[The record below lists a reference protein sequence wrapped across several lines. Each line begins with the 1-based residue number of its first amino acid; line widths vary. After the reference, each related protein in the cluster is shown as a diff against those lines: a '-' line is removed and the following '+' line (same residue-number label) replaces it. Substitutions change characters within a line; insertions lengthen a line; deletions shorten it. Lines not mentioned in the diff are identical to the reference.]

1 MIDIQVKLH
10 DKYSV
15 EFKIGYHID
24 REVEKN
30 EFRMNTWFFVP
41 HSLDINATT
50 YPKDAFYKDVK
61 SNVRLITPIYSLK
74 EIAGGEWTPFV
85 FLEEAFLHLVTDTSK
100 ESLEAYEYQIKMF
113 TSILKSAL
121 RGKASEAIHHEVEG
135 NERGDM
141 VDQYIEEVRLIV
153 RRYRDL
159 KKIINVEGR
168 PREALNYFSFGDEYL
183 SNLVEFHTFKL
194 LDGLKEN
201 DPVCYEREVKR
212 LMALIRSEIDY
223 KKINGYLVA
232 ETESV
237 DRNRAVIYRRGMLKK
252 YAESDLFLKSSKKKD
267 GVLVEQ
273 IYYSIAAG
281 LSMIF
286 ATMVAFSFQKK
297 YGNFTM
303 PLFVALVVSY
313 MLKDRI
319 KELMRFYFA
328 HRLGKNYF
336 DRKTTISMNENV
348 VGWIKDGVDFIS
360 ENKVPEEILER
371 RARTDLLAADNRYA
385 GEKIILYRKW
395 IQLDAET
402 LDQYGQYDIAGV
414 NEILRFNV
422 GSFVQKMDER
432 DYELYVPEGETGY
445 VPINGDKVYYLNF
458 LTQLQHADQ
467 VEYKRYRLVI
477 TREGIQEIQ
486 KM

>member
-1 MIDIQVKLH
+1 MI
-10 DKYSV
+10 
-15 EFKIGYHID
+15 
-24 REVEKN
+24 
-30 EFRMNTWFFVP
+30 
-41 HSLDINATT
+41 
-50 YPKDAFYKDVK
+50 
-61 SNVRLITPIYSLK
+61 
-74 EIAGGEWTPFV
+74 
-85 FLEEAFLHLVTDTSK
+85 
-100 ESLEAYEYQIKMF
+100 
-113 TSILKSAL
+113 
-121 RGKASEAIHHEVEG
+121 
-135 NERGDM
+135 
-141 VDQYIEEVRLIV
+141 
-153 RRYRDL
+153 
-159 KKIINVEGR
+159 
-168 PREALNYFSFGDEYL
+168 
-183 SNLVEFHTFKL
+183 
-194 LDGLKEN
+194 
-201 DPVCYEREVKR
+201 
-212 LMALIRSEIDY
+212 
-223 KKINGYLVA
+223 VA